1 MKKII
6 PLLVAIC
13 ALMLPVHGQAQSWP
27 TRPVRLIVPY
37 PAGGNADIVARI
49 VGNALQA
56 NLHEPFVVENKGGA
70 GGIVGAMAVIQA
82 APDGYTLL
90 LSADGPILF
99 APELA
104 PERPYEWDKAF
115 TPVSL
120 VALTPLV
127 VVVNPRLPVRTFA
140 EFVDYAR
147 KEGDKLTFAAGGL
160 GTTNHLFSEYM
171 QDKLKLKWTTVQYK
185 GTAPAMADLMG
196 GQVQF
201 SIDQVSSAA
210 PFIEQGA
217 VRALGVASD
226 HRLSVLP
233 DVPTLAELGYKD
245 LIGNTFTALMAPAGT
260 PKDVLAKLHAALL
273 EAAKDPKFREDI
285 QRLGAEVTTMT
296 PEDSKAFLER
306 ESATW
311 IPIVRKLNPAPH

>member
-1 MKKII
+1 M
-6 PLLVAIC
+6 
-13 ALMLPVHGQAQSWP
+13 S
-27 TRPVRLIVPY
+27 
-37 PAGGNADIVARI
+37 
-49 VGNALQA
+49 
-56 NLHEPFVVENKGGA
+56 
-70 GGIVGAMAVIQA
+70 
-82 APDGYTLL
+82 
-90 LSADGPILF
+90 
-99 APELA
+99 
-104 PERPYEWDKAF
+104 
-115 TPVSL
+115 
-120 VALTPLV
+120 LTPLV
-127 VVVNPRLPVRTFA
+127 VVVNPRLPVQTFK

-147 KEGDKLTFAAGGL
+147 KKGDKLTFAGGGL
-160 GTTNHLFSEYM
+160 GTINHLFSEYM

-210 PFIEQGA
+210 PFIKQGA
-217 VRALGVASD
+217 VRALGVTSD

-245 LIGNTFTALMAPAGT
+245 LIGNTFTAMMAPAGT
-260 PKDVLAKLHAALL
+260 PKDVLAKLHAALV

-311 IPIVRKLNPAPH
+311 TPIVRKLNPAPH